1 MLFGRILLYT
11 WDMLSYLAQRFW
23 QGLTR
28 FLRHWYRDGFR
39 QIASRTFE
47 VLASLDQVFALK
59 VNFRLF
65 FTPLYQ
71 DRSIIGYILGFFFR
85 FSRVLVGGILYL
97 IILVVGAGVYLI
109 WAALPVFILYKIIV
123 NLP

>member
-1 MLFGRILLYT
+1 M
-11 WDMLSYLAQRFW
+11 
-23 QGLTR
+23 
-28 FLRHWYRDGFR
+28 RHWYRDGFR

>member
-1 MLFGRILLYT
+1 M
-11 WDMLSYLAQRFW
+11 
-23 QGLTR
+23 
-28 FLRHWYRDGFR
+28 RHWYRDGFR

-97 IILVVGAGVYLI
+97 IILTAGAGVYLI

>member
-1 MLFGRILLYT
+1 
-11 WDMLSYLAQRFW
+11 MLSYLAQRFW
-23 QGLTR
+23 QGLVR

-47 VLASLDQVFALK
+47 ILASLDQTFALK

-71 DRSIIGYILGFFFR
+71 DRSFIGYVLGFFFR
-85 FSRVLVGGILYL
+85 LFRVLIGGILYL
-97 IILVVGAGVYLI
+97 IVLAAGAGLYLA
-109 WAALPVFILYKIIV
+109 WAALPIFFLYKVIIS
-123 NLP
+123 LR

>member
-1 MLFGRILLYT
+1 
-11 WDMLSYLAQRFW
+11 MLSYLAQRFW
-23 QGLTR
+23 QGLVR

-47 VLASLDQVFALK
+47 ILASLDQVFALK

-71 DRSIIGYILGFFFR
+71 DRSVVGYILGFFFR
-85 FSRVLVGGILYL
+85 FFRVLAGGIFYL
-97 IILVVGAGVYLI
+97 IILAAGAAIYLA
-109 WAALPVFILYKIIV
+109 WAALPAFFLYKIII